1 VRVHGGVAE
10 RPRRS
15 QRSAERAPRLTR
27 CADIFVCN
35 QHTATSLA
43 LAWWFDAFG
52 KAVADIAHTV
62 LVLQPWQALKPLKR
76 SWCLW
81 EINSTIAHGGQLD
94 IALAPEERAAF
105 SSC

>member
-1 VRVHGGVAE
+1 M
-10 RPRRS
+10 
-15 QRSAERAPRLTR
+15 
-27 CADIFVCN
+27 CN

-43 LAWWFDAFG
+43 FAWWFDAFG

-62 LVLQPWQALKPLKR
+62 LVLQPWQAPKPLKR

-105 SSC
+105 HLMLVRLVLLRVLSALF